1 MLEYELSRTYF
12 AFLLF
17 RPADKLPH
25 QPMCGVSHRHCAHVL
40 GSQLS
45 LMWKSAPLRNTELFK
60 GSFHSSHLMFSL
72 FGCLDPN

>member
-1 MLEYELSRTYF
+1 MNSVGLILLSCFSVPLISCHTSPC
-12 AFLLF
+12 AEFLTGTVL
-17 RPADKLPH
+17 
-25 QPMCGVSHRHCAHVL
+25 VL